1 MTLRGE
7 LRRPMPALQRR
18 AALGLRPFT
27 APVTIFIPLGI
38 SLGPWG
44 LGIISPQTLAHLDV
58 VVTLALATL
67 GVFIGVAGA
76 RQAPAM
82 PRLFAA
88 ASLEG
93 VITIGVVAGAATLLL
108 GTWGVPL
115 DLPAVAVALTLGVCA
130 SASAAPAAEQGG
142 DPEHEIAS
150 RVADLDD
157 VLPIVLGGL
166 VIGIANPAAPVGPVA
181 AALAILVGLGTA
193 VCGWLLFERA
203 EGSAERAVF
212 VLGCL
217 ALLGGAAAF
226 AGASPLLAGMVA
238 GWFWVIAPG
247 ESDRLVGG
255 DLARLEHP
263 LVVLLLITA
272 GASVRPDLLGVWL
285 FVAYVTFR
293 LSGKLIGGWAASR
306 LAPDVAPSN
315 LGAYLIPPGV
325 IGIAFALNFAQVAPT
340 AGGSVVFAV
349 ALGAVLCELL
359 TLAVVPADR
368 RA

>member
-1 MTLRGE
+1 MTLRSGAG
-7 LRRPMPALQRR
+7 RPALALQRR

-27 APVTIFIPLGI
+27 APVTSFIPLGVA
-38 SLGPWG
+38 LGPWG
-44 LGIISPQTLAHLDV
+44 AGMISQRTLAHLDV

-88 ASLEG
+88 ASLEA
-93 VITIGVVAGAATLLL
+93 VCTILVVAGAASLLL
-108 GTWGVPL
+108 AKWGVPL
-115 DLPAVAVALTLGVCA
+115 TLPAAVVALVLGVCA
-130 SASAAPAAEQGG
+130 SASAAPAPEQGG
-142 DPEHEIAS
+142 EGEHEIAA

-166 VIGIANPAAPVGPVA
+166 VIGIAGAETPVGPVA

-255 DLARLEHP
+255 DLAKIEHP

-272 GASVRPDLLGVWL
+272 GASVQPDLLGVWL
-285 FVAYVTFR
+285 FVLYVTFR
-293 LSGKLIGGWAASR
+293 LSGKLIGGWVASR

-325 IGIAFALNFAQVAPT
+325 IGIAFALNFAQVAP
-340 AGGSVVFAV
+340 AYGGSVVFAV
-349 ALGAVLCELL
+349 AVGAVMCELL
-359 TLAVVPADR
+359 TLAIVPASR